1 MASVQTFGEYSVAAV
16 QSLKAKMEVLSD
28 KAKSL
33 VSRICSSSEPTQPDL
48 ANQKNTHLKKARTL
62 TKDDLPEPKTLKEL
76 QDRLREDLG
85 FNDKDVAE
93 KKGLSPEEM
102 DKVVDLLSQHRQALS
117 LSFND
122 LAEVK
127 HLQMRIP
134 LVDGAEPVAMK
145 PRPTPPHLQEVERLQ
160 QIAK

>member
-16 QSLKAKMEVLSD
+16 QSLKAKVEVLSD

-117 LSFND
+117 LSFKRRGI
-122 LAEVK
+122 LIS
-127 HLQMRIP
+127 RIAIF
-134 LVDGAEPVAMK
+134 LNS
-145 PRPTPPHLQEVERLQ
+145 
-160 QIAK
+160 I